1 MSSSYL
7 IDKEELIKS
16 YEKQLSDY
24 DKEFNELLKELS
36 WEIESLEIKQKVFL
50 QVFYLFNFIAHKFPE
65 KSYDEHYKKCELKHH
80 GIRNERGVKRKLP
93 SSKFFYQNAS
103 SVVSFEKGFS
113 NIGVGSSLSVDQRLE
128 EYTKIIELADKIRSE
143 NNQLNNDPYKNFDEI
158 WDAIQKMKELLAEQ
172 RDYKRRRR
180 SYRAK
185 NIRITQRTPTQVHH
199 DLIAAYMD
207 DFRLLAEFENKIES
221 FTNSYFNEKID
232 PAYIAAVNYKEKLA
246 TKLKG
251 PVDLKRLESYTS
263 KKRCN

>member
-36 WEIESLEIKQKVFL
+36 WEIESLEIKQKEYDSLKSCPFD
-50 QVFYLFNFIAHKFPE
+50 IAHKFPE

-80 GIRNERGVKRKLP
+80 GIRNER
-93 SSKFFYQNAS
+93 
-103 SVVSFEKGFS
+103 FS

-207 DFRLLAEFENKIES
+207 DFRLLAEFENKM
-221 FTNSYFNEKID
+221 NS
-232 PAYIAAVNYKEKLA
+232 L
-246 TKLKG
+246 
-251 PVDLKRLESYTS
+251 TS
-263 KKRCN
+263 GDIGFLDWIW